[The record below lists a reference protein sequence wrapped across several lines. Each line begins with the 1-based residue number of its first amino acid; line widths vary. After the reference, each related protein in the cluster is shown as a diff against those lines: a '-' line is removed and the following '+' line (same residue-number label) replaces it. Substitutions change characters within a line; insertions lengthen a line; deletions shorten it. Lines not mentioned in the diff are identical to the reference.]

1 MAPSFSFFYPERLA
15 PLPPHPS
22 PHSAAM
28 NHPTAGRQT
37 YSSSSQD
44 AHRHHRPNPAHNQ
57 ALVGS
62 NQRIAASNARRIEY
76 APGGYVSCG
85 TGMFSGR
92 TIRAEVI
99 EIQKANVGRK
109 CVSVVHATSATRLGP
124 LSLFFLRN

>member
-1 MAPSFSFFYPERLA
+1 
-15 PLPPHPS
+15 
-22 PHSAAM
+22 M

-85 TGMFSGR
+85 TGMFAGR

-99 EIQKANVGRK
+99 EVQKANVGRK
-109 CVSVVHATSATRLGP
+109 YVSVVHATSATRLGL
-124 LSLFFLRN
+124 LSLFFFLDTKHRPTSL